1 MAYMANYQE
10 EPELVAEQ
18 LREVSFLNLYF
29 DWTSIQNTYPAF
41 QVWAVNCF
49 LPIPTLLLDRIFT
62 RLYTCNFNLIFPNA

>member
-41 QVWAVNCF
+41 QVRAVNCF
-49 LPIPTLLLDRIFT
+49 FT
-62 RLYTCNFNLIFPNA
+62 HTDSTSGPYFYETSHMQILI